1 MKIPVQLNQW
11 NDLTVLRVFLGI
23 SNPFLRG
30 GTVLFK
36 GSWRLWQMRT
46 ARISQLSITGER
58 SGGRGLQYKWQTM
71 AWPPASRR
79 LTMLNILKMGSMLGL
94 WKYTNALVGGHFSM
108 HPTAEDETRGHVSA
122 LLCALKTWAGQISS
136 KRAGVCETWS
146 LLFKLHGHSQRI

>member
-1 MKIPVQLNQW
+1 MKIPVRLNQW
-11 NDLTVLRVFLGI
+11 NDLTVLWVFLGI
-23 SNPFLRG
+23 SNPFLRGG

-46 ARISQLSITGER
+46 ARIRQLSIMGER

-108 HPTAEDETRGHVSA
+108 HPTAEDKTRGHVSA
-122 LLCALKTWAGQISS
+122 LLCALKNLSWADFLESGGCLWDLKPVI
-136 KRAGVCETWS
+136 
-146 LLFKLHGHSQRI
+146 